1 MASTIATMASTITRA
16 QIAPAKRATLYG
28 YTCVEPSLL
37 MDKNRKE
44 EKRMA
49 STIRKAQANTIA
61 RAQVAAAVK
70 PTLND
75 RISVEPNTLTE
86 KNLTE
91 ELSRFAAEFIV
102 FCNHS

>member
-1 MASTIATMASTITRA
+1 
-16 QIAPAKRATLYG
+16 
-28 YTCVEPSLL
+28 
-37 MDKNRKE
+37 
-44 EKRMA
+44 MA

-61 RAQVAAAVK
+61 RAQVSAAVK

-102 FCNHS
+102 VCNHS